1 MNKDLA
7 QKAISSALSCN
18 WQEAVEC
25 NLQILKDTPS
35 DIDALNRLARA
46 YAESGNFKK
55 AKSTAQGV
63 LKIDPFNSIA
73 SKSIEKWKKLK
84 KQDLHPSYISMP
96 QTFLE
101 EPGKTKIVSLLH
113 LGSPEVVAELD
124 SGDEVILNTHS
135 HRVSVNV
142 QDGKYI
148 GRLPDDLS
156 ARLRKL
162 IQLGNEYK
170 VFIKSSLSQDVKVFI
185 REVKRAKNLADIP
198 SFSPEKIDYITFTP
212 PELVHK
218 KEDVVSDMED
228 EE

>member
-7 QKAISSALSCN
+7 QKAISSALSGN
-18 WQEAVEC
+18 WQEAIEA
-25 NLQILKDTPS
+25 NLQILKDNPN
-35 DIDALNRLARA
+35 DIDALNRLARS

-55 AKSTAQGV
+55 AKATAQEV

-73 SKSIEKWKKLK
+73 TKSIEKWKRLK
-84 KQDLHPSYISMP
+84 KQDVHPSYISMP

-101 EPGKTKIVSLLH
+101 EPGKTKIVSLLY
-113 LGSPEVVAELD
+113 LGSPKAIAELD
-124 SGDEVILNTHS
+124 SGDEVLLNTHS
-135 HRVSVNV
+135 HRVSVNI

-170 VFIKSSLSQDVKVFI
+170 VFVKSCQTQDVKVFI
-185 REVKRAKNLADIP
+185 QEVKRAKNLSDVP

-218 KEDVVSDMED
+218 KEDVVADME